1 MGSTLLEMPN
11 HKMDEFTGLD
21 NVPELVQQMI
31 RRGTIHDDEGVRCVN
46 DLPGVQR
53 LQDVL
58 AAR

>member
-1 MGSTLLEMPN
+1 
-11 HKMDEFTGLD
+11 MDEFTGLD

-46 DLPGVQR
+46 NLPDDRR